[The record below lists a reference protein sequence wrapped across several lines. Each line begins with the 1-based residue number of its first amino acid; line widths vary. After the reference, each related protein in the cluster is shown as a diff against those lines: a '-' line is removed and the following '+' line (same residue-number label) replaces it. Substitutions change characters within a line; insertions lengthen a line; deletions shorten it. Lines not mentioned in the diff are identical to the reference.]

1 METSGQ
7 HVRSS
12 KDQAAP
18 GLAQGFQG
26 TEKHLGNKKAS
37 LILKTIACG
46 RMLLM
51 SLMAAGQHG
60 KAELT
65 GQQCPA
71 PAAQVV

>member
-1 METSGQ
+1 MP

-12 KDQAAP
+12 KDRAAP

-26 TEKHLGNKKAS
+26 TEKRLGKKAS

-51 SLMAAGQHG
+51 SLMAVGQHG
-60 KAELT
+60 NAELT
-65 GQQCPA
+65 GKQCPA
-71 PAAQVV
+71 QAA